1 MGRKKKHKFLVKSPQ
16 VNMCLNTPITTSNQ
30 ISQNTAQTTFNVS
43 EAIKGCENLSH
54 WISRLKAK
62 EAILKNNRESDLRK
76 EVLLSKATRCAQQQL
91 EQQQRLNRQRW
102 TEVKAKELEK
112 CNLCLALK
120 RFCSCSNTTIYMEI
134 LMKIAMKSRK
144 ILTNFFESL
153 NSDPRKRRQP
163 SILQKNN

>member
-1 MGRKKKHKFLVKSPQ
+1 
-16 VNMCLNTPITTSNQ
+16 MCLNTPITTSNQ
-30 ISQNTAQTTFNVS
+30 ISQNSAQTTFNVS

-76 EVLLSKATRCAQQQL
+76 EVLLSKASQCAQQQL

-102 TEVKAKELEK
+102 SEVKAKELEK

-120 RFCSCSNTTIYMEI
+120 RFCSCSITTIYMGNLDENCDEES
-134 LMKIAMKSRK
+134 K
-144 ILTNFFESL
+144 NFDEFFESL
-153 NSDPRKRRQP
+153 NSGPRKRRQP
-163 SILQKNN
+163 SILQKNNCKRAKA

>member
-1 MGRKKKHKFLVKSPQ
+1 
-16 VNMCLNTPITTSNQ
+16 MCLNTPVINSSNQ
-30 ISQNTAQTTFNVS
+30 ISQNSAQTTFNVS

-120 RFCSCSNTTIYMEI
+120 RFCSCSNTTIYMGNLDENCDEES
-134 LMKIAMKSRK
+134 K
-144 ILTNFFESL
+144 NFDEFFESL
-153 NSDPRKRRQP
+153 NSGSRKRRQP
-163 SILQKNN
+163 SILQKNYCKRAKA